1 LASLENDMAEAILNQ
16 PQFQDADKA
25 REHLESLRW
34 PHGPV
39 CPHCGSV
46 RAPLKLEGKS
56 YRPGLFKCNDCYEQF
71 TVTVGTV
78 FERSKIALNIWLQ
91 AVHLMCAS
99 KKGISAKQLERML
112 GVTYKTAW
120 FMAHRIREAMYD
132 EIAGPLGGSGKVVEA
147 DETYWGSEG
156 GSKANAAKADGRK
169 NGRALKD
176 SNKVVALVERG
187 GKVRAFHVPSV
198 TGQNL
203 KMVLQ
208 SQIHPDTHVMT
219 DSSPRYNLFKRE
231 NGFKAYDQINH
242 SKAEYVR
249 GNVHTNTVEGF
260 FSIFKRG
267 LVGTFHHVAPKHL
280 QRYSNEFAFRY
291 NSRTALG
298 FDDTDRANLALK
310 GIAGKRLTY
319 RRIGEQQVPNA

>member
-1 LASLENDMAEAILNQ
+1 MADAILNQ
-16 PQFQDADKA
+16 PQFQDAEKA
-25 REHLESLRW
+25 REHLEALRW
-34 PHGPV
+34 PNGPI

-56 YRPGLFKCNDCYEQF
+56 YRPGLFKCYDCLEQF

-120 FMAHRIREAMYD
+120 FMAHRIREAMM
-132 EIAGPLGGSGKVVEA
+132 EEQAGPLGGSGKIVEA

-156 GSKANAAKADGRK
+156 GSKASSKKAGAR
-169 NGRALKD
+169 GAGSALKD

-208 SQIHPDTHVMT
+208 SQIHPATHLMT
-219 DSSPRYNLFKRE
+219 DSSPRYSLLKRE
-231 NGFKAYDQINH
+231 HGFSAYDQVNH

-249 GNVHTNTVEGF
+249 GIAHTNTVEGF

-280 QRYSNEFAFRY
+280 QRYSDEFSFRY
-291 NSRTALG
+291 NTRTALG
-298 FDDTDRANLALK
+298 YSDTDRANLALK

-319 RRIGEQQVPNA
+319 RAL

>member
-1 LASLENDMAEAILNQ
+1 MAESILNQ
-16 PQFQDADKA
+16 PHFQDADKA
-25 REHLESLRW
+25 REHLEALRW
-34 PHGPV
+34 PNGPV

-78 FERSKIALNIWLQ
+78 FERSKIGLHVWLQ

-120 FMAHRIREAMYD
+120 FMAHRIREAMTA
-132 EIAGPLGGSGKVVEA
+132 ELAGPLGGSGKIVEA

-156 GSKANAAKADGRK
+156 GSKADAKKANKRK
-169 NGRALKD
+169 PGGVLKD

-187 GKVRAFHVPSV
+187 GKVRAFHIPSV
-198 TGQNL
+198 SGQNL
-203 KMVLQ
+203 KTVLE

-219 DSSPRYNLFKRE
+219 DSSPRYNLLKRE
-231 NGFKAYDQINH
+231 HGFKAYEQVNH

-249 GNVHTNTVEGF
+249 GIAHTNTVEGY

-267 LVGTFHHVAPKHL
+267 LIGTFHHVAPKHL
-280 QRYSNEFAFRY
+280 QRYSEEFSFRY
-291 NSRTALG
+291 NTRTALG
-298 FDDTDRANLALK
+298 YSDTDRAALALK

-319 RRIGEQQVPNA
+319 RRTAGQQVPNA

>member
-1 LASLENDMAEAILNQ
+1 MTQPILNQ
-16 PQFQDADKA
+16 PHFQDADKA
-25 REHLESLRW
+25 REHLEALRW
-34 PHGPV
+34 QHGPV

-46 RAPLKLEGKS
+46 RKPLKLEGKS

-78 FERSKIALNIWLQ
+78 FERSKIGLHIWLQ

-120 FMAHRIREAMYD
+120 FMSHRIREAMTS
-132 EIAGPLGGSGKVVEA
+132 EIAGPIGGAGKIVEA

-156 GSKANAAKADGRK
+156 GSKQDSKRSGQRKAG
-169 NGRALKD
+169 GALKD

-187 GKVRAFHVPSV
+187 GNVRAFHVPSV
-198 TGQNL
+198 SGPNL
-203 KMVLQ
+203 KMVLE

-219 DSSPRYNLFKRE
+219 DSSPRYNLLKRE
-231 NGFKAYDQINH
+231 HGFAAYDQVNH

-249 GNVHTNTVEGF
+249 GIAHTNTVEGY

-267 LVGTFHHVAPKHL
+267 LIGTFHHVAPKHL
-280 QRYSNEFAFRY
+280 QRYSDEFSFRY
-291 NSRTALG
+291 NTRTALG
-298 FDDTDRANLALK
+298 YSDADRAALALK

-319 RRIGEQQVPNA
+319 RRIGGQQVPNI

>member
-1 LASLENDMAEAILNQ
+1 MAEPILNQ

-25 REHLESLRW
+25 REHLEALRW

-46 RAPLKLEGKS
+46 RAPLALEGKS
-56 YRPGLFKCNDCYEQF
+56 YRPGLYKCKDCYEQF

-78 FERSKIALNIWLQ
+78 FERSKIALNVWLQ

-120 FMAHRIREAMYD
+120 FMAHRIREAMLD
-132 EIAGPLGGSGKVVEA
+132 EVAGQMGGAGKIVEA
-147 DETYWGSEG
+147 DETYWGSET
-156 GSKANAAKADGRK
+156 GSKSESKKAGARK
-169 NGRALKD
+169 SGAALKD
-176 SNKVVALVERG
+176 ANKVVGLVERS
-187 GKVRAFHVPSV
+187 GKVRSFHVPSV
-198 TGQNL
+198 TGKNL
-203 KMVLQ
+203 KTVLQ

-219 DSSPRYNLFKRE
+219 DSSPRYNQLKRE
-231 NGFKAYDQINH
+231 HGFAAYDQVNH

-249 GNVHTNTVEGF
+249 GIAHTNTIESYF
-260 FSIFKRG
+260 AIMKRG
-267 LVGTFHHVAPKHL
+267 LVGTFHHVAPQHL
-280 QRYSNEFAFRY
+280 QRYCTEFDFRY

-298 FDDTDRANLALK
+298 YSDEDRAKLALK
-310 GIAGKRLTY
+310 GIGGKRLTY
-319 RRIGEQQVPNA
+319 RRLDCKQVPNA

>member
-1 LASLENDMAEAILNQ
+1 MAEPILNQ
-16 PQFQDADKA
+16 PHFQDADKA
-25 REHLESLRW
+25 REHLEALRW
-34 PHGPV
+34 PNGPV

-46 RAPLKLEGKS
+46 RTPLKLEGKS
-56 YRPGLFKCNDCYEQF
+56 YRPGLFKCNDCYDQF

-78 FERSKIALNIWLQ
+78 FERSKIALNVWLQ

-120 FMAHRIREAMYD
+120 FMSHRIREAMT
-132 EIAGPLGGSGKVVEA
+132 ENMAGPLGGSDKVVEA

-156 GSKANAAKADGRK
+156 GSKSASKKSGARK
-169 NGRALKD
+169 SGGALKD

-203 KMVLQ
+203 KMVLE
-208 SQIHPDTHVMT
+208 SQIHPETHVMT
-219 DSSPRYNLFKRE
+219 DSSPRYNLLKRE
-231 NGFKAYDQINH
+231 HGFKAYEQVNH

-249 GNVHTNTVEGF
+249 GNAHTNTVEGF
-260 FSIFKRG
+260 FSVLKRG
-267 LVGTFHHVAPKHL
+267 LIGTFHHVAPKHL
-280 QRYSNEFAFRY
+280 QRYSNEFSFRY
-291 NSRTALG
+291 NTRTALG
-298 FDDTDRANLALK
+298 YSDSDRAAIALK
-310 GIAGKRLTY
+310 GITGKRLTY
-319 RRIGEQQVPNA
+319 RPTQGAAANLV